1 MAAVKELRRGVV
13 VAAASERD
21 VIENDR
27 LRVARASRVAEAN
40 RKLERER
47 EQPSARLSLPQ
58 LFEIERM
65 SAQGMRLD
73 EIAQRL
79 AIPLDVF
86 EVCMQGSTQ
95 IRDAYLAGQAR
106 GKDIMSGTIF
116 KAGQSGDVGA
126 AKFWL
131 ERVGGEQW
139 KPKPAGPAVVVHT
152 GPMVQLDMVDIDR
165 RLARQSALLDGR
177 TIDVDAEPS
186 E

>member
-1 MAAVKELRRGVV
+1 MAAEAVKERKAVTL
-13 VAAASERD
+13 EREALSQD
-21 VIENDR
+21 VI
-27 LRVARASRVAEAN
+27 RVARAAEVG
-40 RKLERER
+40 RSR
-47 EQPSARLSLPQ
+47 EQPSARLSMPQ

-73 EIAQRL
+73 EIAVRL

-86 EVCMQGSTQ
+86 ETCMQGSTQ

-116 KAGQSGDVGA
+116 KAGTAGDVGA

-139 KPKPAGPAVVVHT
+139 KPKATGPAVVVNT
-152 GPMVQLDMVDIDR
+152 GPMIQLDMDDIDR

-177 TIDVDAEPS
+177 TIEGEAE
-186 E
+186 

>member
-1 MAAVKELRRGVV
+1 MAAGAAKERG
-13 VAAASERD
+13 AAAREREALNQD
-21 VIENDR
+21 VE
-27 LRVARASRVAEAN
+27 RVARAAEVG
-40 RKLERER
+40 RSR

-65 SAQGMRLD
+65 AAQGMRLD
-73 EIAQRL
+73 RIAQRL

-95 IRDAYLAGQAR
+95 IRDAYIAGQAR
-106 GKDIMSGTIF
+106 GEDIASGTIF
-116 KAGQSGDVGA
+116 TQMKAGDVGA
-126 AKFWL
+126 SKYWL
-131 ERVGGEQW
+131 DRVGGEQW